1 MTDAASLHE
10 RQRDYWNGEGG
21 SHWVHRQAQTDAML
35 APVTAVLM
43 AKAAVPAGARA
54 LDIGCGCGDTTVRLA
69 EAVGPAGHVTGI
81 DLSGPMLAVAADRLK
96 PWPQADTLL
105 ADAASHRLP
114 PATTDLILSRF
125 GVMFFGDPKA
135 AFANLRRSL
144 KPGGRLVFACWRRF
158 DENGW
163 ARLALAAAYG
173 HVPRM
178 PRMDPRD
185 PGPFAFADADYVR
198 EILDAAGFTGATL
211 TPVDLDIAPLAG
223 GTPAETA
230 EQLLEIGPASRA
242 LAGHPPETVAAVAR
256 DIEKALAPYQGPDGI
271 RLPAAIWLVEAR
283 A

>member
-1 MTDAASLHE
+1 MSDAATLHE
-10 RQRDYWNGEGG
+10 KQIDYWNGEGG

-35 APVTAVLM
+35 APVTEVLM
-43 AKAAVPAGARA
+43 AKATVPAGADV
-54 LDIGCGCGDTTVRLA
+54 LDIGCGCGDTTIELA
-69 EAVGPAGHVTGI
+69 KAVGPAGRATGI
-81 DLSGPMLAVAADRLK
+81 DISAPMLAVAAARLK
-96 PWPQADTLL
+96 PFPQADTLL
-105 ADAASHRLP
+105 ADAASHPL
-114 PATTDLILSRF
+114 AEGASDLILSRF

-163 ARLALAAAYG
+163 AKLALAAAYG

-198 EILDAAGFTGATL
+198 EILEAAGFTGTSL
-211 TPVDLDIAPLAG
+211 TPVDLKIAPLAG
-223 GTPAETA
+223 GTLAQTA
-230 EQLLEIGPASRA
+230 GQLLEIGPASRA
-242 LAGHPPETVAAVAR
+242 VAGHPPETIAAVTR

-271 RLPAAIWLVEAR
+271 RLPAAIWLVEAT